1 LVDPDPHIPSAEDA
15 AAFGDDLAR
24 EVYCILGVPVDVV
37 GLSRA
42 MLTIE
47 TAARQP
53 KTLFLSTPNL
63 NFFNMSWRDAEFR
76 RSLLVSDLCLPD
88 GMPVLWMGRLLG
100 VPIRERL
107 AGADILA
114 AMRRRS
120 AARDPLRL
128 FFFGGDDGVAE
139 AAANAFNGPDSG
151 SRCVGWLNPGFRPIE
166 EMSGAAT
173 IDAIN
178 DSRADFVV
186 VALGA
191 KKGQAWLMRNA
202 ERLRVP
208 VRAHFGASL
217 NFEAGRL
224 RRAPELLQRF
234 GLEWVWRIK
243 EEPYLWRR
251 YFADGVALLYVLAAN
266 VAPIVI
272 HDWLN
277 SGQTRA
283 VFGIDKAS
291 DPSGAVTI
299 ALSGPATSA
308 HADRL
313 ISGFEDA
320 LSAVGTITIDMS
332 GVTRIDAR
340 LLGLL
345 VVYRRKVANAKL
357 RLLFVGLSESL
368 LRQIRLHK
376 SEFLFIPE
384 TEPNPAPSSEAN
396 RPKALSSAPLV

>member
-1 LVDPDPHIPSAEDA
+1 MRAIDA
-15 AAFGDDLAR
+15 AVR
-24 EVYCILGVPVDVV
+24 EP
-37 GLSRA
+37 R
-42 MLTIE
+42 
-47 TAARQP
+47 
-53 KTLFLSTPNL
+53 TLFLSTPNL
-63 NFFNMSWRDAEFR
+63 NFFAMCWRDAEFR

-88 GMPVLWMGRLLG
+88 GMPVLWIGRLIG

-107 AGADILA
+107 AGSDLLA
-114 AMRRRS
+114 ALRRQT

-139 AAANAFNGPDSG
+139 AAANAFNAPGSG

-178 DSRADFVV
+178 DSGADFLV

-191 KKGQAWLMRNA
+191 KKGQTWLMRNA

-217 NFEAGRL
+217 NFEAGKL
-224 RRAPELLQRF
+224 KRAPEFLQRF
-234 GLEWVWRIK
+234 GLEWLWRIK
-243 EEPYLWRR
+243 EEPHLWRR
-251 YFADGVALLYVLAAN
+251 YFGDGVALLHALVAN

-272 HDWLN
+272 HDWLHPGEA
-277 SGQTRA
+277 SAAFR
-283 VFGIDKAS
+283 IDTAS
-291 DPSGAVTI
+291 DPSGAVRV

-340 LLGLL
+340 FLGLL
-345 VVYRRKVANAKL
+345 VVYRRKAANAKL
-357 RLLFVGLSESL
+357 RLLFVGLADGL

-376 SEFLFIPE
+376 SEYLFVADP
-384 TEPNPAPSSEAN
+384 EPNPPPSADADT
-396 RPKALSSAPLV
+396 PKALSSAPIV